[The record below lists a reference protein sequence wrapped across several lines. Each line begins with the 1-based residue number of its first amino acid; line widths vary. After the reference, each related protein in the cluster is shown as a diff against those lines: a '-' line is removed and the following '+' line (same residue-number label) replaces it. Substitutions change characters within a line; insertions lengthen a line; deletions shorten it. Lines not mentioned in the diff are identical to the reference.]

1 MSPITILNQDDDTD
15 PEIGEDESEDT
26 GQFTVSSDIE
36 EDDLD
41 HQQEVLPLG
50 QVRQDMSL

>member
-50 QVRQDMSL
+50 QVHQDMSL